1 MGNLQLGEVLILKHL
16 KDLFLV
22 LYCFWVYI
30 NEGLS
35 SNAKLFA
42 DDVFVLLYI
51 TFKLLHIIIT
61 I

>member
-1 MGNLQLGEVLILKHL
+1 MGNLQLGEVSILKHL

-22 LYCFWVYI
+22 LYCFLVYI

-42 DDVFVLLYI
+42 DDVFVLLYM
-51 TFKLLHIIIT
+51 TFKFLHIIIT